1 MKMRIKFIVYFILIA
16 TLAGCSSNNHT
27 DCENTIYVSI
37 EPLRFFTEQ
46 IADGKF
52 NVKTLVRQGAS
63 PENYE
68 PTAEQLTELARS
80 CMYIKVGNLGFEHT
94 WLKRIMANAPHTIIK
109 RADSGVEYI
118 ADSNGVPDQH
128 IWMST
133 ENANIIA
140 DNICRYMIEI
150 DKADSLL
157 FKANTEKLKQ
167 KIAQA
172 DSCIR
177 KHLADNGNRVFIIY
191 HPALTYYARDFML
204 RQIPIEEEGREPSA
218 AQLQDI
224 VKAGRLQN
232 VKTIFVQSEFP
243 EANASAIAK
252 GTGATLKSIN
262 PLKYNWLE
270 EMVNIAKQ
278 LQ

>member
-1 MKMRIKFIVYFILIA
+1 MRFTIYLIILIV
-16 TLAGCSSNNHT
+16 TLTGCSSNSHT

-37 EPLRFFTEQ
+37 EPLRYFTEQ

-52 NVKTLVRQGAS
+52 NVKTLVRQGSS
-63 PENYE
+63 PETYE
-68 PTAEQLTELARS
+68 PTAEQLTELARC

-94 WLKRIMANAPHTIIK
+94 WLKRIMTNAPHTIIK
-109 RADSGVEYI
+109 SIDNGVEY
-118 ADSNGVPDQH
+118 ALSANGVPDPH

-150 DKADSLL
+150 DKTDSLL
-157 FKANTEKLKQ
+157 FKANTEQLKQ

-177 KHLADNGNRVFIIY
+177 KHLADNGNRTFIIY

-224 VKAGRLQN
+224 VKAGKQQK

-243 EANASAIAK
+243 ESNAAIIAK
-252 GTGATLKSIN
+252 GTGATIESIN
-262 PLKYNWLE
+262 PLSYNWIE
-270 EMVNIAKQ
+270 EMINIAKL

>member
-1 MKMRIKFIVYFILIA
+1 MKFIVYFILIA
-16 TLAGCSSNNHT
+16 TLGGCSSNNHT

-140 DNICRYMIEI
+140 DNICRYIIEI

-224 VKAGRLQN
+224 VKAGRQQN

>member
-1 MKMRIKFIVYFILIA
+1 MRIKFIVYFILIA
-16 TLAGCSSNNHT
+16 TLGGCSSNNHT

-140 DNICRYMIEI
+140 DNICRYMTEI

-224 VKAGRLQN
+224 VKTGRQQN
-232 VKTIFVQSEFP
+232 VKTVFVQSEFP
-243 EANASAIAK
+243 EANASTIAK

-262 PLKYNWLE
+262 PLEYNWLE

>member
-1 MKMRIKFIVYFILIA
+1 MKFTVHLIILIA
-16 TLAGCSSNNHT
+16 TLAACSPGSHT

-52 NVKTLVRQGAS
+52 NVKTLARQGAS
-63 PENYE
+63 PETYE
-68 PTAEQLTELARS
+68 PTAEQLTELARC
-80 CMYIKVGNLGFEHT
+80 CMYIKVGNLGFEQT
-94 WLKRIMANAPHTIIK
+94 WLKRIMTNAPHTIIK
-109 RADSGVEYI
+109 SADNGVEYTKS
-118 ADSNGVPDQH
+118 ANGVPDQH

-167 KIAQA
+167 KIAHA

-177 KHLADNGNRVFIIY
+177 KHLADNGNRSFIIY

-204 RQIPIEEEGREPSA
+204 SQIPIEEEGREPSA
-218 AQLQDI
+218 AQLQNI
-224 VKAGRLQN
+224 VRAGKEQK

-243 EANASAIAK
+243 ESNASIIAK
-252 GTGATLKSIN
+252 ETGATVKTIN
-262 PLKYNWLE
+262 PLAYNWIE
-270 EMVNIAKQ
+270 EMINISKL

>member
-1 MKMRIKFIVYFILIA
+1 MRIKFIIYFILIA
-16 TLAGCSSNNHT
+16 TLAGCSSYNHT

-140 DNICRYMIEI
+140 DNICRYMTEI

-224 VKAGRLQN
+224 VKTGRQQN
-232 VKTIFVQSEFP
+232 VKTVFVQSEFP
-243 EANASAIAK
+243 EANASTIAK
-252 GTGATLKSIN
+252 GTGATLKNIN
-262 PLKYNWLE
+262 PLEYNWLE

>member
-1 MKMRIKFIVYFILIA
+1 MRIKFIVYFILIA
-16 TLAGCSSNNHT
+16 TLGGCSSNNHT

-140 DNICRYMIEI
+140 DNICRYMTEI

-224 VKAGRLQN
+224 VKAGRQQN
-232 VKTIFVQSEFP
+232 VKTVFVQSEFP
-243 EANASAIAK
+243 EANASTVAK

>member
-1 MKMRIKFIVYFILIA
+1 MRIKFIVYFILIA

>member
-1 MKMRIKFIVYFILIA
+1 MRIKFIVYFILIA
-16 TLAGCSSNNHT
+16 TLCGCSSNNHT

-52 NVKTLVRQGAS
+52 NVKTLVRQGAN

-140 DNICRYMIEI
+140 DNICRYMTEI

-224 VKAGRLQN
+224 VKAGRQQN
-232 VKTIFVQSEFP
+232 VKTVFVQREFP
-243 EANASAIAK
+243 EANASTIAK

-262 PLKYNWLE
+262 PLEYNWLE

>member
-1 MKMRIKFIVYFILIA
+1 M
-16 TLAGCSSNNHT
+16 AGCSSNNHT

-140 DNICRYMIEI
+140 DNICRYMTEI

-224 VKAGRLQN
+224 VKAGRQQN
-232 VKTIFVQSEFP
+232 VKTVFVQREFP
-243 EANASAIAK
+243 EANASTIAK

-262 PLKYNWLE
+262 PLEYNWLE